1 MDAILATRIA
11 LPLLLLAFVIVL
23 MVWPVLRLRRETGAW
38 AVTLHRETA
47 PGQRVVAVVFLVMQL
62 AALAF
67 VAAYALRGPAPLGV
81 WPFPAATAWLGLG
94 VALAGLVLVAM
105 AQRQMG
111 ASFRIGIDDA
121 ETALVQNGLFGVV
134 RNPIFSALL
143 VLLAGM
149 FLAVPCLWTL
159 GLWIVSAVTVS
170 KQVRLE
176 EDHLL
181 DQHGEAY
188 RRYASQVGRFVPG
201 IGRLAPPA
209 AEAGGA

>member
-1 MDAILATRIA
+1 MDAILATRIS

-67 VAAYALRGPAPLGV
+67 VAAYALRGPTPLGV
-81 WPFPAATAWLGLG
+81 WPFPAASAWLGLG

-176 EDHLL
+176 EHHLL

-188 RRYASQVGRFVPG
+188 RRYASRVGRFVPG
-201 IGRLAPPA
+201 IGRLAPHA
-209 AEAGGA
+209 AEPSGA

>member
-1 MDAILATRIA
+1 MDATLATRIS

-23 MVWPVLRLRRETGAW
+23 MVWPVVRLRRETGAW

-47 PGQRVVAVVFLVMQL
+47 PGQRVVAGAFLAMQL

-67 VAAYALRGPAPLGV
+67 VATYALRGPAPLGV
-81 WPFPAATAWLGLG
+81 WPFPASSAWLGLG
-94 VALAGLVLVAM
+94 VGLAGLLLVAM

-111 ASFRIGIDDA
+111 TSFRIGIDDA
-121 ETALVQNGLFGVV
+121 ETALVQEGLFTVV
-134 RNPIFSALL
+134 RNPIFSSLL

-159 GLWIVSAVTVS
+159 GLWVVAAVTVG

-176 EDHLL
+176 EGHLL
-181 DQHGEAY
+181 EQHGDAY
-188 RRYASQVGRFVPG
+188 RNYASRVGRFFPG
-201 IGRLAPPA
+201 VGRLAGRPA
-209 AEAGGA
+209 KRSGA

>member
-1 MDAILATRIA
+1 MDVTLATRIS

-23 MVWPVLRLRRETGAW
+23 MVWPVMRLRRETGVW

-47 PGQRVVAVVFLVMQL
+47 PGQRVVAGAFLAMQL

-81 WPFPAATAWLGLG
+81 WPFPASSAWLGLG
-94 VALAGLVLVAM
+94 VGLAGLLLVAL

-121 ETALVQNGLFGVV
+121 ETDLVQGGLFGLV

-159 GLWIVSAVTVS
+159 ALWIASALTVS

-176 EDHLL
+176 ERHLI
-181 DQHGEAY
+181 DQHGDAY
-188 RRYASQVGRFVPG
+188 RSYAARVGRFVPG
-201 IGRLAPPA
+201 IGRLAHHA
-209 AEAGGA
+209 AEADGG

>member
-1 MDAILATRIA
+1 MDAILATRIS

-67 VAAYALRGPAPLGV
+67 VAAYALRGPTPLGV

-94 VALAGLVLVAM
+94 VALAGLVLVAT

-134 RNPIFSALL
+134 RNPIFAALL

-188 RRYASQVGRFVPG
+188 RRYASRVGRFVPG
-201 IGRLAPPA
+201 IGRLAPHA
-209 AEAGGA
+209 AEPSGT

>member
-1 MDAILATRIA
+1 MDAILATRIS
-11 LPLLLLAFVIVL
+11 LPLLLLAFVLVL

-47 PGQRVVAVVFLVMQL
+47 PGQRVVAVLFLAMQL

-67 VAAYALRGPAPLGV
+67 VAIYALRGPAPLGV
-81 WPFPAATAWLGLG
+81 WPFPAAGAWLGLG

-121 ETALVQNGLFGVV
+121 ETALVQHGLFGVI

-159 GLWIVSAVTVS
+159 GLWIVSAISVS

-176 EDHLL
+176 EQHLL
-181 DQHGEAY
+181 DQHGDAY
-188 RRYASQVGRFVPG
+188 RSYASRVGRFIPW
-201 IGRLAPPA
+201 IGRLAPHA
-209 AEAGGA
+209 AEPSGA

>member
-1 MDAILATRIA
+1 MDATLATRIS

-23 MVWPVLRLRRETGAW
+23 MVWPVVRLRRETGVW

-47 PGQRVVAVVFLVMQL
+47 PGQRVVAGAFLAMQL

-81 WPFPAATAWLGLG
+81 WPFPASVAWLGLG
-94 VALAGLVLVAM
+94 VGLAGLLLVAT

-121 ETALVQNGLFGVV
+121 ETELVQGGLFAVV

-143 VLLAGM
+143 VLLAGI
-149 FLAVPCLWTL
+149 FLAVPCFWTL
-159 GLWIVSAVTVS
+159 ALWIASALTVS

-176 EDHLL
+176 ERHLI

-188 RRYASQVGRFVPG
+188 RRYASRVGRFVPG
-201 IGRLAPPA
+201 IGRLKRHA
-209 AEAGGA
+209 ANAGNA